1 MFKPH
6 SNRSVIAFGLIAFI
20 TLNGFLY
27 AEQGLTSD
35 QNTDKKGNK
44 INEHIKKIGY
54 LCQKNSASSK
64 SSASYIG
71 TDTSFHI
78 NMKTDTT
85 HPSSKF
91 FTPQAYEKGVL
102 TIAYCDAK
110 KMKTCPDSLLT
121 ENQAQN
127 TLTFNDHISFYQKK
141 LKALK
146 SYQITDLQ
154 KEIKL
159 YTKTNDANRDHFLIY
174 QTFFYDDVFNKA
186 FCLSFPNHFEGQ
198 VRITDHIGK
207 NSEVFT
213 VDTKLQS
220 NIKVYPIGPGQL
232 MHVK

>member
-27 AEQGLTSD
+27 AEQGLASD
-35 QNTDKKGNK
+35 QHTDKKGNK
-44 INEHIKKIGY
+44 VNERSKKISY
-54 LCQKNSASSK
+54 LCHKSASSK
-64 SSASYIG
+64 LAPSHIG

-78 NMKTDTT
+78 NIKTTT
-85 HPSSKF
+85 AHTSSKF

-146 SYQITDLQ
+146 SYRITDLQ
-154 KEIKL
+154 DEIKL
-159 YTKTNDANRDHFLIY
+159 YNSSKEAKKAHFLIY
-174 QTFFYDDVFNKA
+174 QAFFYDDVFNKA
-186 FCLSFPNHFEGQ
+186 FCLSFPQHFEGMI
-198 VRITDHIGK
+198 RITDKIGK
-207 NSEVFT
+207 NNNVFT
-213 VDTKLQS
+213 VNTKLKS
-220 NIKVYPIGPGQL
+220 NIKVQPIAPGEL
-232 MHVK
+232 MNVK